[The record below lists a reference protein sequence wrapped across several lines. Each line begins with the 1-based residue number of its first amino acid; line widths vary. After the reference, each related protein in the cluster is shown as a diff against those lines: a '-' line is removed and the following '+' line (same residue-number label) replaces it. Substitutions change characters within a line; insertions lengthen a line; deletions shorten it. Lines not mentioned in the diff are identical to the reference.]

1 MEETNLKKEESS
13 MGETRE
19 QRFIRV
25 AEPRVNRA
33 CKAIY
38 LLGNLASPG
47 YSYTDEQ
54 VEAMFAAVQESLDNA
69 RAAFQKREKK
79 PEEFHFKDGA

>member
-1 MEETNLKKEESS
+1 MEEKNLHKEASVMEETK
-13 MGETRE
+13 E

-47 YSYTDEQ
+47 YSYSDEQ

-79 PEEFHFKDGA
+79 PEEFHFKDGV